1 MEIDRT
7 KNHNHGSLESS
18 KSVDLIKVRAKITCP
33 AGDYSKSFRNQFL
46 RKDIELMVVSLK
58 IFDWM
63 VCHRCGEILDLNLE
77 FDI

>member
-1 MEIDRT
+1 MEIDHT
-7 KNHNHGSLESS
+7 KNINHESS
-18 KSVDLIKVRAKITCP
+18 SSSTDLIRVRAIITCP
-33 AGDYSKSFRNQFL
+33 NGDYKKKFRNQFL
-46 RKDIELMVVSLK
+46 RKDIELMVVTLK

>member
-1 MEIDRT
+1 MEIDNT
-7 KNHNHGSLESS
+7 KNINHGSSNIS
-18 KSVDLIKVRAKITCP
+18 DNADLIKVKAIITCP
-33 AGDYSKSFRNQFL
+33 NGDYKKKFRNQFP

-77 FDI
+77 FNI